1 MIGLAQVAMEGHD
14 PGHHFPLSHVHKRV
28 VLLSGHYT
36 GSNDRNFCSLIT
48 GRPRRYYTHPTEGC
62 SDLRVRDCRLL
73 LLHRIRRLG
82 RISRAVRPA
91 IQGSPY
97 ATSKQFPFVSRR
109 HCRTNSTRILNVVR
123 PRRF

>member
-48 GRPRRYYTHPTEGC
+48 GRLRRYYTHPTEGC
-62 SDLRVRDCRLL
+62 SDLRVRDCRL
-73 LLHRIRRLG
+73 
-82 RISRAVRPA
+82 PA
-91 IQGSPY
+91 AS
-97 ATSKQFPFVSRR
+97 S
-109 HCRTNSTRILNVVR
+109 NSTPGTYQSCSPSGYTGITVR
-123 PRRF
+123 YV